1 MTLFKQISTRILA
14 TSPTIKRRD
23 LVKLT
28 DDIIDI
34 MKRQTSQE
42 VKEVS
47 NTPIP
52 TKPEYQHLVNIHNLL
67 RMSFESATGKTPY
80 RKSSGTPLISKPE
93 EKHIAAIFDGVEING
108 VGKRGMLDNS

>member
-34 MKRQTSQE
+34 IKRQTSQE

-52 TKPEYQHLVNIHNLL
+52 TKPEYQHLVNI
-67 RMSFESATGKTPY
+67 
-80 RKSSGTPLISKPE
+80 
-93 EKHIAAIFDGVEING
+93 FDGVEING
-108 VGKRGMLDNS
+108 VGKRGMELGKS